1 MLTRRHLRIKVLQAL
16 YAYFQSDNHEIDLA
30 EKQLFSSIQHIYDLA
45 IYQISFL
52 LNLSRFAE
60 ERLEDAKLKF
70 RPNEEDLNPN
80 TRFIENAFLK
90 KLESNQSLMKHIQKI
105 KISWTCLLYTSDAAD
120 DLLCVDLGG
129 RRILKKKNK

>member
-105 KISWTCLLYTSDAAD
+105 KISWTEYEDVT
-120 DLLCVDLGG
+120 
-129 RRILKKKNK
+129 RRIYKTLRSSKEYQE